1 MVTSPERHP
10 AYSVIVPVY
19 NSEETLVELYD
30 RTAAVFENA
39 GSGFEMIFVDDFS
52 EDKSW
57 EVLVQLKKLH
67 PENVVAIKL
76 AKNFGQHNAVFCG
89 LEHANGE
96 LIITIDDDLQIPPE
110 EISKLIQVYRDKDAD
125 LVYGYF
131 GKKKHS
137 MVRNLGSFFIK
148 KSSRF
153 LLNSPGEGSSFRLIT
168 AGLSANILKHQQH
181 FMYIDELLL
190 WYTSNIAFTE
200 VKHQKRAI
208 HRSGYSAWKLFQLS
222 ANIIIY
228 YTAVPLRIMTYG
240 GFVLSVLSFIAGIR
254 FIISKMVH
262 DVPLGYTS
270 LIVAIL
276 FSTSIIMLCLGLIG
290 EYLSRIY
297 QVQNKKPP
305 YSIKKILK

>member
-1 MVTSPERHP
+1 MTPE
-10 AYSVIVPVY
+10 YSIVVPVY
-19 NSEETLVELYD
+19 NSEQTLRDLFD
-30 RTAAVFENA
+30 RTSAVFTET
-39 GSGFEMIFVDDFS
+39 GSSFEMVFVDDYS
-52 EDKSW
+52 QDKSW
-57 EVLVQLKKLH
+57 EVLIQLKKLH
-67 PENVVAIKL
+67 PENITAIKL
-76 AKNFGQHNAVFCG
+76 SKNFGQHNAVFCG
-89 LEHANGE
+89 LEHAKGE
-96 LIITIDDDLQIPPE
+96 LIVTIDDDLQIPPE
-110 EISKLIQVYRDKDAD
+110 EIKKLIQVYQEKDAD

-131 GKKKHS
+131 GRKKHS
-137 MVRNLGSFFIK
+137 LLRNLGSYFIK
-148 KSSRF
+148 KSSRI
-153 LLNSPGEGSSFRLIT
+153 LLHSPGEGSSFRLIT
-168 AGLSANILKHQQH
+168 AGLAANILKHQQH

-200 VKHQKRAI
+200 VKHEKRSV
-208 HRSGYSAWKLFQLS
+208 HRSGYSTWKLFKLS
-222 ANIIIY
+222 ANIVIY

-240 GFVLSVLSFIAGIR
+240 GFILSVLSFISGIR

-305 YSIKKILK
+305 YSIKKIL

>member
-1 MVTSPERHP
+1 MAPE
-10 AYSVIVPVY
+10 YSIIVPVF
-19 NSEETLVELYD
+19 NSEQTLPGLYE
-30 RTAAVFENA
+30 RTAAVFMK
-39 GSGFEMIFVDDFS
+39 SGYSFEMIFVDDFS
-52 EDKSW
+52 HDKSW
-57 EVLVQLKKLH
+57 EVLTQLKKKY
-67 PENVVAIKL
+67 PENIVAIKL

-89 LEHANGE
+89 LEHAQGE

-110 EISKLIQVYRDKDAD
+110 EIIKLIQVYHEKDAD

-137 MVRNLGSFFIK
+137 VVRNLGSYFIK
-148 KSSRF
+148 KSSRI
-153 LLNSPGEGSSFRLIT
+153 LLHSPGEGSSFRLIT
-168 AGLSANILKHQQH
+168 AGLVANILKHQQH

-200 VKHQKRAI
+200 VRHEKRSV
-208 HRSGYSAWKLFQLS
+208 HRSGYSTWKLFKLS
-222 ANIIIY
+222 ANIVIY

-240 GFVLSVLSFIAGIR
+240 GFILSVLSFISGIR
-254 FIISKMVH
+254 FIINKITH

-290 EYLSRIY
+290 EYLTRIY

>member
-1 MVTSPERHP
+1 MAPE
-10 AYSVIVPVY
+10 YSIIVPVY
-19 NSEETLVELYD
+19 NSEQTLSGLYE
-30 RTAAVFENA
+30 RTAAVFTKA
-39 GSGFEMIFVDDFS
+39 GYSFEMIFVDDFS
-52 EDKSW
+52 HDKSW
-57 EVLVQLKKLH
+57 EILQQLKKQH
-67 PENVVAIKL
+67 PENITAIKL

-89 LEHANGE
+89 LEHAQGE
-96 LIITIDDDLQIPPE
+96 LIVTIADDLQIPPE
-110 EISKLIQVYRDKDAD
+110 EISKLIQVYQEKDAD

-137 MVRNLGSFFIK
+137 VVRNLGSYFIK
-148 KSSRF
+148 KSSRI
-153 LLNSPGEGSSFRLIT
+153 LLHSPGEGSSFRLIT
-168 AGLSANILKHQQH
+168 AGLVANILKHQQH

-200 VKHQKRAI
+200 VRHEKRSV
-208 HRSGYSAWKLFQLS
+208 HRSGYSTWKLFKLS
-222 ANIIIY
+222 ANIVIY

-240 GFVLSVLSFIAGIR
+240 GFILSVLSFISGIR
-254 FIISKMVH
+254 FIVNKITH

-290 EYLSRIY
+290 EYLTRIY

>member
-1 MVTSPERHP
+1 MNP
-10 AYSVIVPVY
+10 AFTVIVPVY
-19 NSEETLVELYD
+19 NSELTLSELYD
-30 RTAAVFENA
+30 RTAKVFA
-39 GSGFEMIFVDDFS
+39 TSGNSFEMIFVDDFS
-52 EDKSW
+52 QDKSW
-57 EVLVQLKKLH
+57 EVLVLLKQQH
-67 PENVVAIKL
+67 PDNIIAIKL
-76 AKNFGQHNAVFCG
+76 AKNFGQHNAIFCG
-89 LEHANGE
+89 FEHAKGE

-110 EISKLIQVYRDKDAD
+110 EITKLIQVYHEKDAD

-137 MVRNLGSFFIK
+137 AIRNLGSFFIK

-168 AGLSANILKHQQH
+168 AELAANILKHQQH

-200 VKHQKRAI
+200 VEHQKRTV
-208 HRSGYSAWKLFQLS
+208 HRSGYSTWKLFQLS
-222 ANIIIY
+222 ANIVIY
-228 YTAVPLRIMTYG
+228 YTAVPLKIMTYG
-240 GFVLSVLSFIAGIR
+240 GFILSVLSFILGIR

>member
-1 MVTSPERHP
+1 MSPE
-10 AYSVIVPVY
+10 YSIIVPVY
-19 NSEETLVELYD
+19 NSEQTLTGLYE
-30 RTAAVFENA
+30 RTAAVFTQA
-39 GSGFEMIFVDDFS
+39 GYSFEMIFVDDFS
-52 EDKSW
+52 QDKSW
-57 EVLVQLKKLH
+57 ETLIELKKQH
-67 PENVVAIKL
+67 QDTITAIKL

-89 LEHANGE
+89 LEHAHGE
-96 LIITIDDDLQIPPE
+96 LIVTIDDDLQIPPE
-110 EISKLIQVYRDKDAD
+110 EISKLIQVYQDKDAD

-137 MVRNLGSFFIK
+137 LVRNLGSYFIK
-148 KSSRF
+148 KSSRI
-153 LLNSPGEGSSFRLIT
+153 LLHSPGEGSSFRLIT
-168 AGLSANILKHQQH
+168 AGLVANILKHQQH

-200 VKHQKRAI
+200 VKHEKRSV
-208 HRSGYSAWKLFQLS
+208 HRSGYSTWKLFKLS
-222 ANIIIY
+222 ANIAIY

-240 GFVLSVLSFIAGIR
+240 GFILSVLSFISGIR
-254 FIISKMVH
+254 FIVNKITH

-290 EYLSRIY
+290 EYLTRIY
-297 QVQNKKPP
+297 QVQNKKPS